1 MYEPE
6 IHEPSDRVEGTR
18 RSGPP
23 QSNSLTCCGNGT
35 CLTRGRIAA
44 VTMYQLTDLTFS
56 GCSVTLRHMK
66 TVSIR
71 ELHAKTGEL
80 VRDASRHGH
89 ILVTDNGRTIAKI
102 IPETNDTGVPYFAQR
117 NASTAF
123 SKLDASGKT
132 GGGTDVTHLISEDR
146 EDRV

>member
-1 MYEPE
+1 METKPFGDIGNQMCACE
-6 IHEPSDRVEGTR
+6 RV
-18 RSGPP
+18 PP
-23 QSNSLTCCGNGT
+23 
-35 CLTRGRIAA
+35 
-44 VTMYQLTDLTFS
+44 DLTFS
-56 GCSVTLRHMK
+56 GLSVTLRHMK

-71 ELHAKTGEL
+71 ELHTKTGEL

-102 IPETNDTGVPYFAQR
+102 IPESDNAGVPYFAQR
-117 NASTAF
+117 KVSTAF

-132 GGGTDVTHLISEDR
+132 GRGIDVTQLISEDR